1 MLFPASATVEPAI
14 VGPDPAASPG
24 LVPDALLARFGRQFL
39 VSQPTV
45 IPAWLVLDAP
55 AAETVTLDAWV
66 LDDGTD
72 VDPGADDP
80 TAGLADRRF
89 YLLEA
94 AITLTGGELYGLAS
108 SVPLAVG
115 TLYLRVTADTLTQ
128 TRIVRG
134 SGG

>member
-1 MLFPASATVEPAI
+1 MLFPASATVESGA
-14 VGPDPAASPG
+14 VGPDPATNPG
-24 LVPDALLARFGRQFL
+24 DVPDALLARFGRQFPA
-39 VSQPTV
+39 SQPTV
-45 IPAWLVLDAP
+45 TPAWLVLDAP

-80 TAGLADRRF
+80 TAGLAGRKF
-89 YLLEA
+89 YLLES
-94 AITLTGGELYGLAS
+94 AITLTGGEMYGLAS
-108 SVPLAVG
+108 NVPLAVG

>member
-39 VSQPTV
+39 ASQPTV

-89 YLLEA
+89 YLLES

>member
-24 LVPDALLARFGRQFL
+24 LVPEALLARFGRQYPA
-39 VSQPTV
+39 SQPTV
-45 IPAWLVLDAP
+45 VPAWLVLDAP

-66 LDDGTD
+66 LDDGSD
-72 VDPGADDP
+72 VNPGADDP
-80 TAGLADRRF
+80 TAGLSERRF

-94 AITLTGGELYGLAS
+94 AITLTGGTLYGLAS
-108 SVPLAVG
+108 NVPLALG

>member
-39 VSQPTV
+39 ASQPTV

>member
-24 LVPDALLARFGRQFL
+24 LVPDALLARFGRQYPA
-39 VSQPTV
+39 SQPTV
-45 IPAWLVLDAP
+45 VPAWLVLDAP

-66 LDDGTD
+66 LDDGSD

-80 TAGLADRRF
+80 TAGLSERRF

-94 AITLTGGELYGLAS
+94 AITLTGGTLYGLAS
-108 SVPLAVG
+108 NVPLALG